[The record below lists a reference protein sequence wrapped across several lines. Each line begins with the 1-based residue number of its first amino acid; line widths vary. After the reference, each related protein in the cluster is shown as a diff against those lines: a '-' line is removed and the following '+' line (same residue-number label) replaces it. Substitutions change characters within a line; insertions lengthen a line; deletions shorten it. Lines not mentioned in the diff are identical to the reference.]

1 MIDVSRRSFARSMLA
16 AGSAPVL
23 FNGCA
28 TGFLSCR
35 KINIG
40 VVGFGRIAHSMDVP
54 YTIKHTA
61 RPRALQPRRRGRG
74 PAQVSRI

>member
-1 MIDVSRRSFARSMLA
+1 MKSMVA

-28 TGFLSCR
+28 TGFLACR

-40 VVGFGRIAHSMDVP
+40 VVGFGVP
-54 YTIKHTA
+54 FGI
-61 RPRALQPRRRGRG
+61 
-74 PAQVSRI
+74 QVNK